1 MYIPEWNSN
10 IFYIIK
16 TGDTAINF
24 ILKETIRKRIKARL
38 YVDGEEVLETAFFN
52 IDRLLKNYGKKNDEE
67 VKSDAKVTG
76 KKNSLYEKY

>member
-1 MYIPEWNSN
+1 M
-10 IFYIIK
+10 
-16 TGDTAINF
+16 
-24 ILKETIRKRIKARL
+24 KETIRKRNKARL

-52 IDRLLKNYGKKNDEE
+52 IDQLLKNYGKKKNDEE